1 MGKLVSSGRTNG
13 LPKLLKNSFLRL
25 CHLQRINSFLSRK
38 LMKKKVLLI
47 SLIYLSLNSQLAFEQ
62 ALEIQ
67 QVLENTILDD
77 LNNDA

>member
-1 MGKLVSSGRTNG
+1 
-13 LPKLLKNSFLRL
+13 
-25 CHLQRINSFLSRK
+25 
-38 LMKKKVLLI
+38 MKKKVLLI